1 MEIALHQSSS
11 TKTWFVKVGGEELMD
26 VIGQVSICFWPY
38 SVFYNKSDENL
49 IRNKKK
55 IHYGIMYSV
64 LFAKGQWGCWFLS
77 PAKQKL
83 YPIDI

>member
-1 MEIALHQSSS
+1 
-11 TKTWFVKVGGEELMD
+11 MD

-55 IHYGIMYSV
+55 NSLWYHVFSLICKRPVGLLVFKS
-64 LFAKGQWGCWFLS
+64 S
-77 PAKQKL
+77 
-83 YPIDI
+83 

>member
-55 IHYGIMYSV
+55 KFIMVSCIQSY
-64 LFAKGQWGCWFLS
+64 L
-77 PAKQKL
+77 QKASGAAGF
-83 YPIDI
+83 

>member
-55 IHYGIMYSV
+55 NSLWYHVFSLICKRPVGLLVFKS
-64 LFAKGQWGCWFLS
+64 S
-77 PAKQKL
+77 
-83 YPIDI
+83 